1 MKWFK
6 VLSMQMFNDFSK
18 FPASAGTTAGREK
31 LLPKRP
37 NSEP

>member
-18 FPASAGTTAGREK
+18 LPEPAGTTAGRENE
-31 LLPKRP
+31 L
-37 NSEP
+37 